1 MCANKPIR
9 GAARTRKNRG
19 GFSLVELLA
28 VMAIVAMLSTLAV
41 TSYFSA
47 IRGMTSRTARD
58 NFYNALMMARQRA
71 CIDGCRVSLII
82 FNDAAAFDAA
92 GTAISDLAAS
102 FVVCRELGRFSFV
115 GGNGNL
121 LFDEFSDLGSLFR
134 PKQAGDS
141 SSTSHAGA
149 VKLYNLSRGTWTL
162 VGPYVDWRT
171 VGSSVDLLYSGGS
184 FSINAHALERLTG
197 SGTASGS
204 GVSWET
210 GDSYGVEITPV
221 KALPKGY
228 VFDELN
234 NNLSS
239 MQTLT
244 EVKSVTFEPDGTVL
258 QSVTFTIRSQT
269 QDPNVQGTKFTV
281 STQGDITVT
290 N

>member
-1 MCANKPIR
+1 MDAGRALR
-9 GAARTRKNRG
+9 GLEDRG
-19 GFSLVELLA
+19 LL
-28 VMAIVAMLSTLAV
+28 
-41 TSYFSA
+41 
-47 IRGMTSRTARD
+47 
-58 NFYNALMMARQRA
+58 
-71 CIDGCRVSLII
+71 C
-82 FNDAAAFDAA
+82 
-92 GTAISDLAAS
+92 
-102 FVVCRELGRFSFV
+102 
-115 GGNGNL
+115 
-121 LFDEFSDLGSLFR
+121 
-134 PKQAGDS
+134 
-141 SSTSHAGA
+141 
-149 VKLYNLSRGTWTL
+149 
-162 VGPYVDWRT
+162 
-171 VGSSVDLLYSGGS
+171 
-184 FSINAHALERLTG
+184 LERLTG

-204 GVSWET
+204 SVSWET